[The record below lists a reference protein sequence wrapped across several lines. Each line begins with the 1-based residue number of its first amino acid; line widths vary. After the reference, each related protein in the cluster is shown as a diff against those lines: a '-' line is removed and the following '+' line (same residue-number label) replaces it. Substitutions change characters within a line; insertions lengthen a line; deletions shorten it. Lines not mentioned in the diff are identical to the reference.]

1 MTVLMLSKS
10 GKSVIIYTDEGEA
23 FVTSV
28 NFIQG
33 LIMGKAPGN
42 FITTKRLLNNIAPD
56 RFKPSEV
63 FDPNGVFTG
72 NAAKTLEKISTTND
86 ALSVK
91 ARANEAGSKAFED
104 KPVWDQ

>member
-1 MTVLMLSKS
+1 MTVLMLSKN
-10 GKSVIIYTDEGEA
+10 GKSVLIYTDEGEA

-28 NFIQG
+28 NFVQG

-42 FITTKRLLNNIAPD
+42 FITTKRLLNSIAPD

-63 FDPNGVFTG
+63 YDPNGVFKG
-72 NAAKTLEKISTTND
+72 NAAKTLEPLTTTND

-91 ARANEAGSKAFED
+91 VRAGNESAEIFKD
-104 KPVWDQ
+104 KSVW